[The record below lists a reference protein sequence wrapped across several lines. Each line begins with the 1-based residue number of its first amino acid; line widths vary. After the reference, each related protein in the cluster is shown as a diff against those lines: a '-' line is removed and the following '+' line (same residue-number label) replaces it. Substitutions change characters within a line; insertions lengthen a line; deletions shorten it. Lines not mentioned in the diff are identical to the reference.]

1 MRVCYVIAPPLTYL
15 INMSLRTGTLPGT
28 CKCAKLEALFEQ
40 VDRCDKENYRP
51 TSVPFYYVKL
61 IEHFVHL
68 RLYGHLLAQSNL
80 LFDERFSF
88 RHRRYTATAPC
99 QFNEIYLTASG
110 TRTCSHDSFICTS
123 KEAFDTVDHNI
134 FLLKLKA
141 AGVSGI
147 ALSWF
152 QSYLASRCERTCND
166 DR

>member
-51 TSVPFYYVKL
+51 TSVLFHSVKL
-61 IEHFVHL
+61 IERFVHL

-88 RHRRYTATAPC
+88 RQRLYTATAPC
-99 QFNEIYLTASG
+99 QFN
-110 TRTCSHDSFICTS
+110 D
-123 KEAFDTVDHNI
+123 D
-134 FLLKLKA
+134 LLNSIRDQD
-141 AGVSGI
+141 V
-147 ALSWF
+147 F
-152 QSYLASRCERTCND
+152 T
-166 DR
+166 

>member
-1 MRVCYVIAPPLTYL
+1 MSDLAFDNVATLLLLLVSLT
-15 INMSLRTGTLPGT
+15 M
-28 CKCAKLEALFEQ
+28 
-40 VDRCDKENYRP
+40 
-51 TSVPFYYVKL
+51 
-61 IEHFVHL
+61 
-68 RLYGHLLAQSNL
+68 
-80 LFDERFSF
+80 
-88 RHRRYTATAPC
+88 
-99 QFNEIYLTASG
+99 IYLTASG

>member
-1 MRVCYVIAPPLTYL
+1 
-15 INMSLRTGTLPGT
+15 MSLRTGTLPGT

-51 TSVPFYYVKL
+51 TSVLFHSVKL
-61 IEHFVHL
+61 IERFVHL

-80 LFDERFSF
+80 LFDERFGF
-88 RHRRYTATAPC
+88 RQRRYTATAPLLLLVSLTM
-99 QFNEIYLTASG
+99 IYLTASG